1 MIQTSES
8 QFTLQVVPAVYSD
21 VGAFVPSAAKH
32 FSVVDPEV
40 HVAKVDPRVPHL
52 HCPSLVS
59 QVFTSVFTV
68 WPPLVRHDPAL
79 HCKITKN
86 ICMCILLLKHCIYNV
101 RAKLKNINTYVTFS
115 IFIWVCCSS
124 GKIIILWTNGSSR
137 RFCTFSTCISTY
149 TLPSNTS
156 IGGDVRI
163 TVWMKFALKK
173 ILNISLEEMTVFFI
187 YQNYKERSYIKKY
200 KACKCLPGK

>member
-1 MIQTSES
+1 MRQTSES
-8 QFTLQVVPAVYSD
+8 RFTLQVVPAVYSD
-21 VGAFVPSAAKH
+21 TAELVPSAAKH

-59 QVFTSVFTV
+59 QVFTSLFSV
-68 WPPLVRHDPAL
+68 WPALVRHDPAL

-86 ICMCILLLKHCIYNV
+86 IYISILLLKNCKINV
-101 RAKLKNINTYVTFS
+101 REKLKNINTYVTFS

-137 RFCTFSTCISTY
+137 SFCTFSTCISTY

-163 TVWMKFALKK
+163 TVWMKLALKK

-187 YQNYKERSYIKKY
+187 
-200 KACKCLPGK
+200 L